1 MRELIG
7 EKIRDLRVKHNMTL
21 ECLSNDL
28 GMSRQRL
35 ARIEKG
41 QSDISLD
48 ILQKL
53 SKIFD
58 VKVGDLTND
67 SDTQEVSFRGQESG
81 TSSFGIVSEMIDF
94 FFANKRLY
102 DSSIEEDLDD

>member
-58 VKVGDLTND
+58 VKVGDLTNV
-67 SDTQEVSFRGQESG
+67 SDTLEVSFRGQESG

>member
-7 EKIRDLRVKHNMTL
+7 EKIHDLLVKRNITL

-53 SKIFD
+53 AGVFGVTVGELTD
-58 VKVGDLTND
+58 VDD
-67 SDTQEVSFRGQESG
+67 SPAVSFRGQESG
-81 TSSFGIVSEMIDF
+81 TSSFGVVNEMIDF

-102 DSSIEEDLDD
+102 DSFIEEEQDD

>member
-7 EKIRDLRVKHNMTL
+7 EKIHDLRVKRNITL

-53 SKIFD
+53 AGVFGVTVGELTD
-58 VKVGDLTND
+58 VDD
-67 SDTQEVSFRGQESG
+67 SPSVSFRGQESG
-81 TSSFGIVSEMIDF
+81 TSSFGVVNEMIDF

-102 DSSIEEDLDD
+102 DSFIEEEQDD